1 MSIPLVTHLDIDRV
15 RELPEDGKPPTCDA
29 TLRLDTISMLAL
41 PDDLVTSGCIFSL
54 CVTEYLPQVGRQ
66 DNG

>member
-1 MSIPLVTHLDIDRV
+1 MSHLLVTQLDISRA
-15 RELPEDGKPPTCDA
+15 RELPEDCKQLTCDA

-54 CVTEYLPQVGRQ
+54 CVTEYLLQVGRQ